1 MDDTEPFPTEHQTSQ
16 DPSSEGMSS
25 DVSSDLVD
33 ELYTTELQSEDG
45 WLEGEVTQI
54 EPTAEGEQLVM
65 SVMVG
70 TGETVTWMLETP
82 DVWTNEYL
90 FVRLAEQYDYGAGA
104 IELLAGE
111 TLRIRPDTG
120 ASGEI
125 LDTTGTW
132 ELDAPAQSVPLSSR
146 LGAIGGSFVIFF
158 LAFILFGIIIVPVMA
173 ILLYVFPGG
182 PAEQMLIWG
191 GLLIWILASI
201 GLAAIPDSESATDSD
216 SESPE

>member
-1 MDDTEPFPTEHQTSQ
+1 MDDTEPSPTEHQTGQ
-16 DPSSEGMSS
+16 DPSSEGVSS

-33 ELYTTELQSEDG
+33 ELYTAELQSKDG
-45 WLEGEVTQI
+45 WLAGEVTQI
-54 EPTAEGEQLVM
+54 EPTDEGEQLAM

-70 TGETVTWMLETP
+70 TGETVTWMLDTP
-82 DVWTNEYL
+82 DVWTDEYL

-104 IELLAGE
+104 IELLVGE

-120 ASGEI
+120 ASDGT

-146 LGAIGGSFVIFF
+146 LGVISNSFVTFF
-158 LAFILFGIIIVPVMA
+158 LGFILFGIIIVPIMA

-182 PAEQMLIWG
+182 TAERMLIWG

-201 GLAAIPDSESATDSD
+201 GLAAIPESESDTDSD